1 MDRRKRDRTF
11 NPFKDILV
19 IDDES
24 NMRHVLSVILK
35 KTGYNVTTA
44 AEGKEGLALFE
55 DRDYDA
61 VLCDIKMPQMDGIDF
76 LKSAVERKTEPAII
90 MMSGYGTVNTAVEAM
105 KLGAVDYISKP
116 FKPDEILVKLKQTE
130 ERMGLR
136 RENTLLRDAVRE
148 TFDFQNIVGR
158 SKIMRD
164 IFKTVQ
170 KISDHKTT
178 VLITGESGTGKELI
192 AKAIHYNGIRKEG
205 PLVVINCG
213 GLPEHILES
222 ELFGHVQ
229 GAFTGAVRDK
239 KGLFQ
244 EANGGTLFLDEIGEL
259 PMSLQVKLLRALQD
273 EEIRPLG
280 TNRSVKVDIRVVTAT
295 AKDLSKE
302 VQKNTF
308 RDDLYYRINVLPIY
322 LPPLR
327 ERKEDLP
334 FLIDHFIRKFNVH
347 LKKRVRGIDPR
358 AVQRLMERDW
368 KGNVRELENI
378 IQRTMVMMDRN
389 VIRVQ
394 DLPSEMQEEKKG
406 GDFFSFETLSI
417 KENNVILHKLLIE
430 KALKQTNGNRTQAA
444 KLLEIS
450 HPTLLI
456 KMKQYELDY

>member
-55 DRDYDA
+55 DKDYDA

-76 LKSAVERKTEPAII
+76 LKSAVERKAEPAII

-192 AKAIHYNGIRKEG
+192 AKAIHYNGVRKNS

-244 EANGGTLFLDEIGEL
+244 EASGGTLFLDEIGEL
-259 PMSLQVKLLRALQD
+259 PVSLQVKLLRALQD

-280 TNRSVKVDIRVVTAT
+280 TNRSFKVDIRVVAAT
-295 AKDLSKE
+295 AKDLAKE

-334 FLIDHFIRKFNVH
+334 FLIDHFIRKFNVL
-347 LKKRVRGIDPR
+347 LKKSIRGIDPP

-389 VIRVQ
+389 VIGVQ
-394 DLPSEMQEEKKG
+394 DLPSEMQEEKKKE
-406 GDFFSFETLSI
+406 DFFSFETLSI

-430 KALKQTNGNRTQAA
+430 KALKQTKGNRTRAA

-456 KMKQYELDY
+456 KMKQYSLEY